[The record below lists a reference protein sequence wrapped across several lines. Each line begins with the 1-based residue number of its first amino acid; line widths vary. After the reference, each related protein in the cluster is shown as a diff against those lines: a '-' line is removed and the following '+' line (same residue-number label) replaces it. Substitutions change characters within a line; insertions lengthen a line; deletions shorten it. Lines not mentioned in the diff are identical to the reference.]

1 MKTASA
7 VTLTDVAQYIAPNN
21 APIWLPDLLQSSGA
35 TGSRT
40 IASFQEEKLPSK
52 AHLKKRLLQAK
63 NAAKL
68 IIDVVNDPM
77 TMIFMDPES
86 NIPIKNIIQFEI
98 DLNVLAD
105 TAEHA
110 AAGSMISEAK
120 DHKEGAW
127 QSHALHDPSAKA
139 FCALIVAEIWLA
151 VRRRRPALRNREA
164 SAAAQALWLACGG
177 TSKGWGSDPRTGW
190 SYHFREARSASTRLL
205 RAEVRQHA
213 TELRAQYSRRLPKT
227 VKNN

>member
-1 MKTASA
+1 MKNASIS
-7 VTLTDVAQYIAPNN
+7 TLTDVARHIAPNK
-21 APIWLPDLLQSSGA
+21 APIWLPDLLRVWGDRLAKDREIQ
-35 TGSRT
+35 
-40 IASFQEEKLPSK
+40 EKLPSK
-52 AHLKKRLLQAK
+52 AHLKKRLLEAK

-68 IIDVVNDPM
+68 IIEVINDPM

-86 NIPIKNIIQFEI
+86 NISIKNIVQFEI
-98 DLNVLAD
+98 DLNIFAD
-105 TAEHA
+105 AAEHA
-110 AAGSMISEAK
+110 AAGPMISEAK
-120 DHKEGAW
+120 GGIKKGRGKAML
-127 QSHALHDPSAKA
+127 STTLSAKA

-164 SAAAQALWLACGG
+164 STAAQAFWLACGG

-213 TELRAQYSRRLPKT
+213 TELRAHYSR
-227 VKNN
+227 

>member
-7 VTLTDVAQYIAPNN
+7 STLTDVAQYIAPND
-21 APIWLPDLLQSSGA
+21 APIWLPDLLRVWGDRLANDRELQ
-35 TGSRT
+35 
-40 IASFQEEKLPSK
+40 EKLPSK
-52 AHLKKRLLQAK
+52 AHLKKRLLEAK

-68 IIDVVNDPM
+68 IIDVINDPM
-77 TMIFMDPES
+77 TMIFIDPES
-86 NIPIKNIIQFEI
+86 NISIKNIVQFEI
-98 DLNVLAD
+98 DLNVFAD
-105 TAEHA
+105 AAEHA
-110 AAGSMISEAK
+110 AAGPMISEAK
-120 DHKEGAW
+120 GGIKKGRGRAML
-127 QSHALHDPSAKA
+127 STTLSAKA

-213 TELRAQYSRRLPKT
+213 TELRAQYSRRLPNS